1 MTYLAA
7 CMTYR
12 DEAPYLREWIEF
24 HRLVGVERF
33 FLYDSGST
41 DEHAEV
47 LAQYIAR
54 GLVTVEEWHGEGRQN
69 DAIDHCLRVNADVR
83 WIAFLDA
90 DEFLFNARGRPV
102 PEVLRAFEDCP
113 GVGVNLSAFGTSG
126 HRTRPSGLV
135 IENYLH
141 RTTNPGVT
149 WVKNIV
155 QPARTT
161 RCRGAHV
168 FEFESGHGVDVAK
181 RPLEDDRSRS
191 YSQSV
196 LRINHYV
203 TKSLQEARAK
213 WAKTRAD
220 TGELREPLDVE
231 LLQRLEERFT
241 RDEEILRY
249 LPHLKRRLGL
259 VSA

>member
-1 MTYLAA
+1 M
-7 CMTYR
+7 
-12 DEAPYLREWIEF
+12 
-24 HRLVGVERF
+24 
-33 FLYDSGST
+33 
-41 DEHAEV
+41 
-47 LAQYIAR
+47 
-54 GLVTVEEWHGEGRQN
+54 
-69 DAIDHCLRVNADVR
+69 
-83 WIAFLDA
+83 
-90 DEFLFNARGRPV
+90 
-102 PEVLRAFEDCP
+102 
-113 GVGVNLSAFGTSG
+113 
-126 HRTRPSGLV
+126 
-135 IENYLH
+135 
-141 RTTNPGVT
+141 
-149 WVKNIV
+149 KNIV

-181 RPLEDDRSRS
+181 RPLEDDRSQVRTRKAS
-191 YSQSV
+191 CGSTTTY
-196 LRINHYV
+196 

-249 LPHLKRRLGL
+249 LPDLKRRLGL